1 MKKLTLPL
9 TLLAAATLAACG
21 SPQMRSESM
30 AYSAPADTT
39 PARSGYGKVAS
50 DLVDPN
56 GPVNAISEQRMT
68 LTMQDGS
75 TQVIDRRG
83 HQVAVGERIW
93 VK

>member
-1 MKKLTLPL
+1 MKKPTIILS
-9 TLLAAATLAACG
+9 LLAAAALAACG
-21 SPQMRSESM
+21 GAQTRTPM
-30 AYSAPADTT
+30 AYSTPADTT
-39 PARSGYGKVAS
+39 QARSGFGKVAS

-56 GPVNAISEQRMT
+56 GPVDGISMQRMT

-75 TQVIDRRG
+75 TQMIDRRG